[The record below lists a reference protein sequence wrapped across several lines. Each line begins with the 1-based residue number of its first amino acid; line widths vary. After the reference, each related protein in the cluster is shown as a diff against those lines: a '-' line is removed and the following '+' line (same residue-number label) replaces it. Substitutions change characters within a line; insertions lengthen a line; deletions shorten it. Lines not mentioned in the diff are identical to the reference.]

1 MEILKIHIN
10 ITETNEVISENTT
23 VRMILF
29 DGNCTGDFFNGT
41 ILNGGVD
48 TQLISKKNHTT
59 LSARY
64 MLKGY
69 DNKNKPCHLFIEN
82 NAESETD
89 ITYTKPK
96 IYTDSENL
104 KWLEREELTGI
115 LEHPDGKL
123 VIRITT

>member
-1 MEILKIHIN
+1 MEILRIYIN

-48 TQLISKKNHTT
+48 TQLISKKNQ
-59 LSARY
+59 
-64 MLKGY
+64 
-69 DNKNKPCHLFIEN
+69 
-82 NAESETD
+82 
-89 ITYTKPK
+89 
-96 IYTDSENL
+96 
-104 KWLEREELTGI
+104 WLEREELTGI